1 MDGPTREPM
10 GAVDAAWLRMDRPE
24 NTADVVALLRF
35 GELPSMARIR
45 RLVEERLLACRRF
58 RQVVTPDGAWED
70 DPAFDLDRHLSRR
83 RLASVPALRAHLG
96 RTASETL
103 PRDAP
108 LWRVEVV
115 ALPRGGALVAKLHH
129 CIADGFALVSL
140 LLSLSDE
147 GGAPA
152 PPAGHVLPAF
162 RRFAPWL
169 EGPWALARDLVD
181 PRRAGARAL
190 EVAGLA
196 AAVARITA
204 MPAAGGTRLGR
215 AVTGERRVAWSRG
228 IPVARVREAARGEG
242 ATLNDLLVTALAGAL
257 RGQLAAQG
265 DDPDRA
271 RVRALVPVNLR
282 PGPPAPGEALGNRFG
297 LVFLELPVDLPT
309 PAARLEA
316 VRARMEEAKR
326 RPDAL
331 ATFGVLALLGR
342 LPALQ
347 PWVTGFFSRK
357 ASLVVTNVPGPRA
370 PLHVAGHR
378 LEEAMF
384 WVPHPAALGL
394 GVSLLTYAGAV
405 RMGVRAD
412 AAVMDDP
419 ADLVRRFEEELA
431 PRAPRAGGAGL
442 DGAQGGRTRSHGRGA
457 HARAAAARTH
467 RH

>member
-1 MDGPTREPM
+1 M

-70 DPAFDLDRHLSRR
+70 DPHFDLGRHLTRR
-83 RLASVPALRAHLG
+83 RLASLSALRAHVG

-103 PRDAP
+103 PRDRP
-108 LWRVEVV
+108 LWRVELV

-147 GGAPA
+147 GGE
-152 PPAGHVLPAF
+152 PPPPGHVLPAF

-169 EGPWALARDLVD
+169 EGPAALARDLAN
-181 PRRAGARAL
+181 PRRAAARAL
-190 EVAGLA
+190 EAAGLA
-196 AAVARITA
+196 AAVGRITA
-204 MPAAGGTRLGR
+204 LRAASGTRLTR
-215 AVTGERRVAWSRG
+215 ELTGERRVAWSRAV
-228 IPVARVREAARGEG
+228 PVARVREAARGEG
-242 ATLNDLLVTALAGAL
+242 ATLNDLLLTALAGAL
-257 RGQLAAQG
+257 RGHLAAAG
-265 DDPDRA
+265 EDPDRA
-271 RVRALVPVNLR
+271 RIRALVPVNLR

-297 LVFLELPVDLPT
+297 LVFLDLPVDAPT

-316 VRARMEEAKR
+316 VRARMAEAKR

-331 ATFGVLALLGR
+331 ATFAVLALLGR
-342 LPALQ
+342 LPALE
-347 PWVTGFFSRK
+347 PWVTSFFSRK
-357 ASLVVTNVPGPRA
+357 ASLVVTNVPGPRQ
-370 PLHVAGHR
+370 PLHVAGRR
-378 LEEAMF
+378 LDDAMF

-419 ADLVRRFEEELA
+419 ADLVRRFEAELTPPA
-431 PRAPRAGGAGL
+431 RRRPATRRPR
-442 DGAQGGRTRSHGRGA
+442 RGA
-457 HARAAAARTH
+457 
-467 RH
+467 